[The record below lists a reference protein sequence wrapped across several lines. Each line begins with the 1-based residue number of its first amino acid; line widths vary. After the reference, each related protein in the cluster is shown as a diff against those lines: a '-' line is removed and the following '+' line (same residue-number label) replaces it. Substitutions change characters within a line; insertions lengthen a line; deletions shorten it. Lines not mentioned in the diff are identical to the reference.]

1 MLNRCRMIRT
11 TRRTLYFSA
20 SHSRILVARC
30 GKSART
36 DDEHN
41 QIIARKLS
49 LLAAVLLTSTMIGL
63 IVPERINLP

>member
-1 MLNRCRMIRT
+1 
-11 TRRTLYFSA
+11 
-20 SHSRILVARC
+20 VARC